1 MENIA
6 LHTKN
11 CAKDHKNHIEDL
23 LLLLLFFSAQADT
36 SSYLRT
42 QRAIFLLQNRLNIEK
57 SKNFSYSFYKTNT
70 GPRCYKLVDD
80 IHTLFEN
87 DFLVIQNKVDI
98 FISENGRKLAHELE
112 EYLFND
118 ENKNLDFIE
127 VFMDESSKLSTLS
140 DRAMKLI
147 VLEVKKNIFG
157 HIRHRIIRS
166 LGEKTLLQSG
176 IKSRIKNGLKLTDE
190 EVVTLLSLFNEN
202 ISNQIDKSIADLSD
216 KLVKLP
222 KYSALPNVRITENC
236 RNSIIKEVFEH
247 GLDED
252 IIGNIIGRFTA
263 NQEKYKNDLKYNL
276 NGLSSILIGKS
287 VLTYI
292 SCDNNHKENNSKIS
306 NIHNNMRK
314 TYGDDTIILIAFG
327 LLN

>member
-1 MENIA
+1 MENIV

-11 CAKDHKNHIEDL
+11 CAKDHKGHIEDL
-23 LLLLLFFSAQADT
+23 LLLLLFFNAQADT

-57 SKNFSYSFYKTNT
+57 SGNFSYSFYKTNT

-87 DFLVIQNKVDI
+87 DFLVIQNKTEI
-98 FISENGRKLAHELE
+98 IISDSGRKLAHELE
-112 EYLFND
+112 EFLFNGK
-118 ENKNLDFIE
+118 ECPDFIE
-127 VFMDESSKLSTLS
+127 VYLDEASRLSTLS

-157 HIRHRIIRS
+157 HIRHKIIRS

-176 IKSRIKNGLKLTDE
+176 IKSRTKNSLNLTDE
-190 EVVTLLSLFNEN
+190 EIVTLLSMFSKN
-202 ISNQIDKSIADLSD
+202 ISNQIDKSIIDLSNG
-216 KLVKLP
+216 LVKLP
-222 KYSALPNVRITENC
+222 RYSALSKVRITEHC

-247 GLDED
+247 GLDEQAIGD
-252 IIGNIIGRFTA
+252 IMGRFTV
-263 NQEKYKNDLKYNL
+263 NPEKYKNNLKYNL
-276 NGLSSILIGKS
+276 DGLSSILIGKS

-292 SCDNNHKENNSKIS
+292 SCDNNHQENNSKFS
-306 NIHNNMRK
+306 NIHNSIRK
-314 TYGDDTIILIAFG
+314 EFGNGTIILIAFG